1 MQYQIW
7 AEMKSGGLHDSMTTH
22 PATSMFVR
30 AGGTTPKK
38 VASVP
43 DPMSQA
49 ICQLASA
56 LTPKASSTTPACRV
70 GDSPAKV
77 IENRSKCYRQLAEL
91 KNLMETG
98 LLSEEEYTSERQAV
112 MDTLHKLKG
121 K

>member
-1 MQYQIW
+1 
-7 AEMKSGGLHDSMTTH
+7 MTT
-22 PATSMFVR
+22 PPSTSMFMR

-38 VASVP
+38 AAGTNHTV
-43 DPMSQA
+43 SQA

-56 LTPKASSTTPACRV
+56 CTPKTHLTSAVVASGV
-70 GDSPAKV
+70 GDSPVKV
-77 IENRSKCYRQLAEL
+77 IENRSKCYCQLAEL
-91 KNLMETG
+91 KNLMESG